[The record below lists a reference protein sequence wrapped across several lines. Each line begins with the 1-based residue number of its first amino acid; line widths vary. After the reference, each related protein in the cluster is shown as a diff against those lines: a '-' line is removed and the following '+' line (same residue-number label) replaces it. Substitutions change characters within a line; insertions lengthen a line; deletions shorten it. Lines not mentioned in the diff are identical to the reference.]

1 MVLTFSL
8 RVLGTIGR
16 GLIRGR
22 DVKTPISSSDVITT
36 VHRCWPTDID
46 FFMHMNNAIYFRA
59 FELARWEL
67 LPRSGLLQHAI
78 KENWMFLA
86 VEQDAKYLRM
96 IRPMTQYECR
106 TKIKVTDNKWLDF
119 DHSLWSMDGQ
129 ICYSTGNVR
138 AVVKRSSGKTVRPS
152 EFPEFV
158 ATVPA
163 SS

>member
-59 FELARWEL
+59 FELAQERESQYQ
-67 LPRSGLLQHAI
+67 RRKKREKRRKKKKKKSTHQLQQLSTRGI
-78 KENWMFLA
+78 LTFW
-86 VEQDAKYLRM
+86 
-96 IRPMTQYECR
+96 
-106 TKIKVTDNKWLDF
+106 KIPNKQ
-119 DHSLWSMDGQ
+119 H
-129 ICYSTGNVR
+129 
-138 AVVKRSSGKTVRPS
+138 
-152 EFPEFV
+152 
-158 ATVPA
+158 
-163 SS
+163 